1 MLLVVHVRGKKP
13 VLRGCA
19 ILLLM
24 GQIPNSWQEP
34 KWPGSE
40 PGRAQGHHA
49 LGQCPRGGRASAAT
63 PQDQSRPPRAGHLI

>member
-34 KWPGSE
+34 
-40 PGRAQGHHA
+40 GRAQGHHA

-63 PQDQSRPPRAGHLI
+63 PQDRSRPPRAGHLI

>member
-1 MLLVVHVRGKKP
+1 MLLVVHARGKKP

-34 KWPGSE
+34 KRPRSE

-49 LGQCPRGGRASAAT
+49 LGQCPRGGTAPGRRA
-63 PQDQSRPPRAGHLI
+63 RAI